1 MSHINIVHSHKL
13 APAQAREGA
22 QRVAEKL
29 SGEFDLACEWNG
41 DVLHFQ
47 RSGVTGTLALAQEQV
62 EMKLK
67 LGMLMSAFS
76 GPIEQKIRAN
86 MSKVFG

>member
-1 MSHINIVHSHKL
+1 MSHINIVHAHKL
-13 APAQAREGA
+13 APSQAREAA
-22 QRVAEKL
+22 QRVADKL
-29 SGEFDLACEWNG
+29 SDEYDLACTWNG

-47 RSGVTGTLALAQEQV
+47 RSGVTGTLALTAEQV

-76 GPIEQKIRAN
+76 GPIEQKIRDN